1 MDRLPEGIDSKFRY
15 VLLVS
20 RRAEHLIEG
29 SPVKAKSKHAKPT
42 RIAMEE
48 IDRKAVEW
56 SLTPPPPKEEDETTP
71 VETTE

>member
-15 VLLVS
+15 VLLVA

-29 SPVKAKSKHAKPT
+29 SPIKLRSKHAKPT

-48 IDRKAVEW
+48 IDRKAIEW
-56 SLTPPPPKEEDETTP
+56 SLTPPPPKEEDETS

>member
-29 SPVKAKSKHAKPT
+29 SPTKLRSKHAKPT

-48 IDRKAVEW
+48 IERKAIEW
-56 SLTPPPPKEEDETTP
+56 SLTPPPPKDGEEIPGAETA
-71 VETTE
+71 E

>member
-1 MDRLPEGIDSKFRY
+1 LPEGIDSKFRY

-29 SPVKAKSKHAKPT
+29 SPTKLKSKHAKPT

-48 IDRKAVEW
+48 IEKKAIEW
-56 SLTPPPPKEEDETTP
+56 SLTPPPPKEEDEAL
-71 VETTE
+71 ESAE

>member
-29 SPVKAKSKHAKPT
+29 SPTKLRSKHAKPT

-48 IDRKAVEW
+48 IDRKAIEW
-56 SLTPPPPKEEDETTP
+56 SLTPPPPKEEDETAS
-71 VETTE
+71 VETAE

>member
-1 MDRLPEGIDSKFRY
+1 VDRLPEGIDSKFRY

-29 SPVKAKSKHAKPT
+29 SPTKIRSKHTKPT

-48 IDRKAVEW
+48 IERKAIEW
-56 SLTPPPPKEEDETTP
+56 SLTPPSPEEQEETSP
-71 VETTE
+71 VETAE